1 MCGGKGMASCSIKQ
15 IKHSIMLYCYDRYDQ
30 FKRFAFCI
38 RYMVAVESLL
48 SELGLSVGI
57 WDKFYPFS
65 TELRQQRKF
74 AKSIHKNV
82 PKFPHTTTTHTSFF
96 GEDRE
101 SLREWTIKNFLL
113 MLSLSFQCV
122 IWVYVMFLAPPFKVF
137 PNVFVAK
144 RLIVILRSQSFF

>member
-1 MCGGKGMASCSIKQ
+1 MCGEKGMASCSIKQ

-82 PKFPHTTTTHTSFF
+82 VVCLCQNPLTQLQHTLH
-96 GEDRE
+96 
-101 SLREWTIKNFLL
+101 FLERTE
-113 MLSLSFQCV
+113 
-122 IWVYVMFLAPPFKVF
+122 KVCE
-137 PNVFVAK
+137 NE
-144 RLIVILRSQSFF
+144 RLKTFSSC

>member
-1 MCGGKGMASCSIKQ
+1 MCGEKGMASCSIKQ
-15 IKHSIMLYCYDRYDQ
+15 IEHSIMLYCYDRYDQ

-82 PKFPHTTTTHTSFF
+82 VVYAKIPSHNYNTHFIFWRGQRKFARMN
-96 GEDRE
+96 D
-101 SLREWTIKNFLL
+101 
-113 MLSLSFQCV
+113 
-122 IWVYVMFLAPPFKVF
+122 
-137 PNVFVAK
+137 
-144 RLIVILRSQSFF
+144 